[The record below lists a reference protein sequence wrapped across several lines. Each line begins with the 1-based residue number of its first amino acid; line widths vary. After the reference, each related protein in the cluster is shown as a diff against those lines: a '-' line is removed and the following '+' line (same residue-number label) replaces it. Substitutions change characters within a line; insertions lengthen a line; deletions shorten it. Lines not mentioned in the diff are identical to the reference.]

1 MFSVWCLDFRLKKMG
16 DFKDYTDLDVWK
28 ESRNLVKHVY
38 LITQT
43 FPKEEIY
50 GLSNQI
56 KRAAISI
63 PSNIAE
69 GCGRN
74 HVKDAMQFFYISRGS
89 IFELETQLYLAFD
102 LKFISED
109 ELNSMLEKI
118 KTCKKLIN
126 GFINYNKK
134 KL

>member
-1 MFSVWCLDFRLKKMG
+1 MG
-16 DFKDYTDLDVWK
+16 DFKDYTDLDVWN
-28 ESRNLVKHVY
+28 ESRNLVKQVY

-43 FPKEEIY
+43 FPKEEVY
-50 GLSNQI
+50 GLSSQI
-56 KRAAISI
+56 KRAAVSI

-74 HVKDAMQFFYISRGS
+74 HIKDAMQFFYISRGS

-102 LKFISED
+102 LNFISED
-109 ELNSMLEKI
+109 ELNNILEKI

>member
-1 MFSVWCLDFRLKKMG
+1 MG
-16 DFKDYTDLDVWK
+16 DFKDYTDLDVWN
-28 ESRNLVKHVY
+28 ESRNLVKQVY

-43 FPKEEIY
+43 FPKEEVY
-50 GLSNQI
+50 GLSSQI
-56 KRAAISI
+56 KRAAVSI

-102 LKFISED
+102 LNFISKD

-118 KTCKKLIN
+118 KTGKKLIN